1 MGRWDRRSQQNGPAS
16 RVLSSRA
23 NCSGRS
29 SASTAFLGK
38 RRVFRDFNIH
48 HIDHLCWMKNAW
60 PVKAQAV
67 GGRHYRQAPGGETYI
82 DQNFDSYSVEYT
94 FADGS
99 KFMMEG
105 RCIVGCNDIYSSYAH
120 GSKGMAIVSSSGDC
134 GMPSSIFKGQNPDRA
149 NRLWVSEVAPDQRDP
164 YQNEWNELV
173 SAIRND
179 RPYNESEA
187 GVEASV
193 TTSMAYG
200 GPHRSEITFEHCSTP
215 STNTLRSAGQTHDG
229 FTGVLK
235 ADANGISHPRAGIK
249 RRSEY

>member
-1 MGRWDRRSQQNGPAS
+1 M
-16 RVLSSRA
+16 
-23 NCSGRS
+23 
-29 SASTAFLGK
+29 
-38 RRVFRDFNIH
+38 
-48 HIDHLCWMKNAW
+48 
-60 PVKAQAV
+60 

-164 YQNEWNELV
+164 YQNEWNV
-173 SAIRND
+173 DTIAIFLAKWR
-179 RPYNESEA
+179 
-187 GVEASV
+187 ASKP
-193 TTSMAYG
+193 A
-200 GPHRSEITFEHCSTP
+200 
-215 STNTLRSAGQTHDG
+215 
-229 FTGVLK
+229 
-235 ADANGISHPRAGIK
+235 
-249 RRSEY
+249 